1 MSDFNLQDAQRRI
14 EALERQHAH
23 ASAQANRGSLLFS
36 DAQKHYID
44 ERIEEL
50 IERNMAN
57 PRR

>member
-14 EALERQHAH
+14 EALERQY
-23 ASAQANRGSLLFS
+23 AQANRGWLEFS
-36 DAQKHYID
+36 NSQKHYID

-50 IERNMAN
+50 IERSMAN